1 MRVFALL
8 PGILIGAIVVACS
21 GNTAD
26 IPQPT
31 ASLTPSVTPSPI
43 TIESTPRCYVP
54 GRLRGHYQPAWPPLH
69 LSRLRPRLK

>member
-43 TIESTPRCYVP
+43 TIESTTPV
-54 GRLRGHYQPAWPPLH
+54 
-69 LSRLRPRLK
+69 LRPGPTPRAATNQHGLPYTCPAYGHA